1 MTLSLDYLRKKVG
14 LCRQGEPSRK
24 TPVFTGTAAPYKV
37 PARPS
42 PAPAAPSPATTDTP
56 SGPRPVYQENFLLVL
71 LLVAGLFCL
80 VDLKMLALAGIF
92 SALLVYYDAGTLH
105 AGEKFERESLFGEV
119 VAWRPLTWAIC
130 VFVIPLIFLA
140 FYTFSRE
147 EIFKAN
153 N

>member
-1 MTLSLDYLRKKVG
+1 MTRFSDVIYGWLG

-24 TPVFTGTAAPYKV
+24 TPVFTGTAEPYKV

-56 SGPRPVYQENFLLVL
+56 SGPHPVYQENFLLVL

-105 AGEKFERESLFGEV
+105 AGEKSGKESLFGDV
-119 VAWRPLTWAIC
+119 VTWRPLTWAIC

>member
-1 MTLSLDYLRKKVG
+1 MTLSLEDLRKKVD

-24 TPVFTGTAAPYKV
+24 TPVFTGTAEPCQV
-37 PARPS
+37 PS
-42 PAPAAPSPATTDTP
+42 PTAVTA
-56 SGPRPVYQENFLLVL
+56 GPRPVYQENFLLVL

-105 AGEKFERESLFGEV
+105 AGEKSGKELLFGNIV
-119 VAWRPLTWAIC
+119 TWRPLTWAAC
-130 VFVIPLIFLA
+130 VLVIPLIFLA
-140 FYTFSRE
+140 IYTFSRR
-147 EIFKAN
+147 EIFDAN